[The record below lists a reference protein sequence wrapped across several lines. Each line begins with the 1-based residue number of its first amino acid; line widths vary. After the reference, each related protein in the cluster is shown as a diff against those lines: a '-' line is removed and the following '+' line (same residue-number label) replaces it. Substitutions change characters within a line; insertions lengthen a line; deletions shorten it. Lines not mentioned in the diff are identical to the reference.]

1 MYIKVLIMLFKD
13 HWRMKTILDNK
24 GIAGPILMELPKM
37 FGCIPHNLLV
47 AKIRVY
53 DLSTEAVIFV
63 YS

>member
-1 MYIKVLIMLFKD
+1 
-13 HWRMKTILDNK
+13 MKTILDNK
-24 GIAGPILMELPKM
+24 GIAGPILMDLPKM
-37 FGCIPHNLLV
+37 FGCIPPNLLV

>member
-1 MYIKVLIMLFKD
+1 
-13 HWRMKTILDNK
+13 MKTILDNK
-24 GIAGPILMELPKM
+24 GIAGTILMELPKM
-37 FGCIPHNLLV
+37 FGCIPNNLLV